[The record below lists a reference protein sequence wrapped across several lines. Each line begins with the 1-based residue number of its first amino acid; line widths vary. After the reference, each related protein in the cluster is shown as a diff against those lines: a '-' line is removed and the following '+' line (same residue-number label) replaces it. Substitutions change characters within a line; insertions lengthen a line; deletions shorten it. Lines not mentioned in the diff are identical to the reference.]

1 MDDAMDIE
9 TPEPRGTKR
18 TAEDAELAP
27 SEQRRIRV
35 RVISPLKSNVDRY

>member
-18 TAEDAELAP
+18 TADDAELA
-27 SEQRRIRV
+27 SNEQRRIRV
-35 RVISPLKSNVDRY
+35 RDISSLCPKADRC

>member
-18 TAEDAELAP
+18 TADDAELAP
-27 SEQRRIRV
+27 NEQRRIRV
-35 RVISPLKSNVDRY
+35 NTLLFAILWGI